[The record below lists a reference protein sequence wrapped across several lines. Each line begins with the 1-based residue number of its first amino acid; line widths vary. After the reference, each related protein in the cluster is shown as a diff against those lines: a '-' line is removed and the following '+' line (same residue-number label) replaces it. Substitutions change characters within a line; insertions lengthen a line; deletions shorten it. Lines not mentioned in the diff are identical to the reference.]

1 MGIYLGVLFV
11 ALAPLLLGVSALK
24 RRLDAADQH
33 ARAVLSE
40 GSFIASG
47 ASGHRTMQQITD
59 AHVDLVA
66 YLMVVAVAFLYPVAV
81 LKLEV
86 FLTGVQG
93 NVLIP
98 VLFGAVVLLWSGYR
112 LRQTIRTVG
121 ALRTGLVAEL
131 EVGYYVNQ
139 LMHLGYYVLHDVPG
153 DGFHIDHIAVG
164 HNGVFVI
171 ATNGQ
176 HQPRGSGA
184 GRNVLF
190 DEGWLVYPDG
200 EDINPIIQ
208 VRGQVAWLG
217 TWLARSLGRPCH
229 PTPVLCLPGWH
240 VELKTTPTFPIL
252 NQKYLGWTIPGWQG
266 ETLNEDEIQRV
277 YSLLTGRCAPAEDLE
292 DISAA
297 A

>member
-1 MGIYLGVLFV
+1 MGIYLGVLLV
-11 ALAPLLLGVSALK
+11 ALAPLLFGVSALK
-24 RRLDAADQH
+24 RRLDAADRRT
-33 ARAVLSE
+33 RAVLSE
-40 GSFIASG
+40 GTFI

-59 AHVDLVA
+59 AQVDVAA
-66 YLMVVAVAFLYPVAV
+66 YLLTVALAFLYPVAA
-81 LKLEV
+81 LKLEA

-93 NVLIP
+93 NVILP
-98 VLFGAVVLLWSGYR
+98 VLFGAAVLLWSGFR
-112 LRQTIRTVG
+112 LQQTIRTVG
-121 ALRTGLVAEL
+121 QLRSGLVAEL

-139 LMHLGYYVLHDVPG
+139 LMHQGYYVLHDVPG
-153 DGFHIDHIAVG
+153 DGSYIDHVAVG

-171 ATNGQ
+171 AANGQ
-176 HQPRGSGA
+176 HQPRGTGA
-184 GRNVLF
+184 GRQVLV
-190 DEGWLVYPDG
+190 DEGWLIYPDG
-200 EDINPIIQ
+200 EDISPIVQ

-217 TWLARSLGRPCH
+217 TWLTRRLGRPCH

-266 ETLNEDEIQRV
+266 ETLNEEEIQRV
-277 YSLLTGRCAPAEDLE
+277 CSLLTDRCTPTADLE